1 MYLAASKIP
10 PISAEFITALRGAFR
25 PKRVK
30 PDTTHEQVIWDAA
43 QQEVIEWCER
53 YAGSSQIIGNPEA
66 LNRPVPQPWWRK
78 LIFWR

>member
-10 PISAEFITALRGAFR
+10 PVSQEFIAALRNAFR
-25 PKRVK
+25 PKRVTV
-30 PDTTHEQVIWDAA
+30 TTSKEQMVWDAA

-53 YAGSSQIIGNPEA
+53 YAGGSQIIANPDA
-66 LNRPVPQPWWRK
+66 LVKPTPQPWWQR